1 MLWLMSVLAIVLTSP
16 YANELAV
23 VYNFKLS
30 AGGSDQNLLVD
41 NGPSR
46 SNNLLGIIS
55 HHPYNED
62 IM

>member
-1 MLWLMSVLAIVLTSP
+1 MMNAVADVGDCVELSFSGGRSA
-16 YANELAV
+16 ANFL
-23 VYNFKLS
+23 
-30 AGGSDQNLLVD
+30 GG